1 MKKLVVMT
9 EDKLEKLVSDRITEA
24 QAQDNQN
31 YEREI
36 LLKQANLATLQGQIN
51 PHFLYNTLECIR
63 GMALLEDA
71 EDVADIAW
79 SLSNF
84 FRYSISA
91 VSYTHLD
98 VYKRQ
103 SQYCP

>member
-84 FRYSISA
+84 FSVQYQRKQRYR
-91 VSYTHLD
+91 YTEG
-98 VYKRQ
+98 
-103 SQYCP
+103 

>member
-1 MKKLVVMT
+1 MKKLMVMT

-51 PHFLYNTLECIR
+51 PHFLYNTL
-63 GMALLEDA
+63 
-71 EDVADIAW
+71 
-79 SLSNF
+79 
-84 FRYSISA
+84 
-91 VSYTHLD
+91 
-98 VYKRQ
+98 
-103 SQYCP
+103 